1 MKQALCSW
9 GRMSHGEALER
20 PSKLRC
26 NSLQFQAF
34 TLIELLVVIA
44 IIAILAAMLLP
55 ALSSA
60 KAMAKASTCMNNLK
74 QNGLGGFMMYAQD
87 YNEYVVQQDG
97 NDSWGFFYDNVLP
110 PTIVTVGGQ
119 GHWEH
124 LGYLTSK
131 TQFRCPTAQPEDL
144 WKNDWT
150 SSWKSY
156 GIINTTAHPTEV
168 QANTPNPGR
177 VFHILLKKM
186 KDPSKFIG
194 LTDSINPLNVQ
205 TQVVDFAVSGF
216 TDQYSGRL
224 HLRHNNLAN
233 TWFYDGHAEKIG
245 IEEFANCAKNRYSA
259 GNDIYAQSAK
269 FFPVTTKVK

>member
-26 NSLQFQAF
+26 NSLQLQIF

-74 QNGLGGFMMYAQD
+74 QNGMGGFMMYAQD
-87 YNEYVVQQDG
+87 YNEYVVQTDN

-110 PTIVTVGGQ
+110 PTIVATSGD
-119 GHWEH
+119 HWEH

-131 TQFRCPTAQPEDL
+131 TQFRCPTAQPETL

-156 GIINTTAHPTEV
+156 GIMAYSAMPAAV
-168 QANTPNPGR
+168 RADTPGGVR
-177 VFHILLKKM
+177 HLLLKKM
-186 KDPSKFIG
+186 NDPSKFIG
-194 LTDSINPLNVQ
+194 LTDSISPLNVQ
-205 TQVVDFAVSGF
+205 TQTLNFSDAGVF
-216 TDQYSGRL
+216 TDPYIGRL

-245 IEEFANCAKNRYSA
+245 IGEFADFAKVRYSA
-259 GNDIYAQSAK
+259 GVDIYAQAAN
-269 FFPVTTKVK
+269 FLTVTTKVK